1 MESATR
7 AQVMY
12 AENLL
17 EELGYDI
24 EDYPLSEMSK
34 REASKLID
42 ELKEELYGERER
54 RWLNG
59 ERF

>member
-17 EELGYDI
+17 DELGYDI
-24 EDYPLSEMSK
+24 EDYPLSEMGKKEVS
-34 REASKLID
+34 ELID
-42 ELKEELYGERER
+42 ELKEELYG
-54 RWLNG
+54 
-59 ERF
+59 

>member
-17 EELGYDI
+17 EELGYDS
-24 EDYPLSEMSK
+24 EDYPLSEMGKKEVS
-34 REASKLID
+34 ELID
-42 ELKEELYGERER
+42 ELKEELYG
-54 RWLNG
+54 
-59 ERF
+59 

>member
-17 EELGYDI
+17 EELGYDV
-24 EDYPLSEMSK
+24 EDYPLSEMDK
-34 REASKLID
+34 QEVSKLID
-42 ELKEELYGERER
+42 DLKDELYG
-54 RWLNG
+54 
-59 ERF
+59 